1 MKLNEAIEILEKF
14 NAYRR
19 YRGDDIPAVPAS
31 ATDIGIALDV
41 AIEALKTPPVPNW
54 DEAPEWAQWWAM
66 DFNGDSYWY
75 EFQPI
80 LYGNIWCKTSE
91 EYTREGFAGKIEV
104 IQQRPTAKPPE

>member
-41 AIEALKTPPVPNW
+41 AIAALKTQKEKQWGVDIIQI
-54 DEAPEWAQWWAM
+54 DERFTYNGKICV
-66 DFNGDSYWY
+66 FNGW
-75 EFQPI
+75 EFGQNPI
-80 LYGNIWCKTSE
+80 ATDCETGEIIFLP
-91 EYTREGFAGKIEV
+91 A
-104 IQQRPTAKPPE
+104 